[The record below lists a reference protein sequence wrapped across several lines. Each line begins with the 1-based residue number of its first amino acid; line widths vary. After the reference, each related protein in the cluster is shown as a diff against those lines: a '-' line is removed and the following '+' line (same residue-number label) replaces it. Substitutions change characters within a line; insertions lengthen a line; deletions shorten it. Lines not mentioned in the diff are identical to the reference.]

1 MNTVTKQHKPVDTG
15 FVFSI
20 APAVDLAELDNA
32 MREFARQ
39 PWEAGKSKAQGC
51 KKEVDSCSGL
61 ADSNTNGSAEV
72 TPCH

>member
-20 APAVDLAELDNA
+20 GPAVDLAELHNA

-39 PWEAGKSKAQGC
+39 PWEAGDSKTQGC
-51 KKEVDSCSGL
+51 KEKLIL
-61 ADSNTNGSAEV
+61 APGPQVAMTTSE
-72 TPCH
+72 